1 MQPVPGEVAQSM
13 GANLWL
19 LLVVLSVL
27 LGLLVLYLFLMVRA
41 VVQMLRHDVH
51 SVLLTFAFLALVP
64 LPPTVLL
71 GIMVLI
77 VWHYHKK
84 DLLSARKDVTSG

>member
-1 MQPVPGEVAQSM
+1 MQAVSGDVAQSV
-13 GANLWL
+13 GPNLWL
-19 LLVVLSVL
+19 LVVVLLVL
-27 LGLLVLYLFLMVRA
+27 LGLLVLYLVLMVRA
-41 VVQMLRHDVH
+41 VIQMLRHDVH

-84 DLLSARKDVTSG
+84 DLLSAQTG

>member
-1 MQPVPGEVAQSM
+1 MQGASGDMAQSVA
-13 GANLWL
+13 ANLWL
-19 LLVVLSVL
+19 LVVVLLVL
-27 LGLLVLYLFLMVRA
+27 LGLLVLYLVLMVRA
-41 VVQMLRHDVH
+41 VIQMLRHDVH

-84 DLLSARKDVTSG
+84 DLLSAQTG